1 LDSRPVKTHVN
12 NSSRTNYIFNTQI
25 TNIEKS
31 DFILLVGTNPRHE
44 ATILNS
50 RIRKSYLKNN
60 MEIYS
65 LNDVGDLTYPYK
77 VISSNTDELKKIILN
92 EHEVSKKIISAKN
105 PIVIFGQ
112 SALKLNSS
120 GYLFEG
126 MKKFL
131 SENNKINDDWNAL
144 SVLSNNASTVGAYDL
159 DILDNETI
167 DNVLSNQFELVFLFG
182 QDNLNIKKKN
192 EFIVYI
198 GTHGDRG
205 AEMADLILP
214 SAAYTEQDGYY
225 TNLEGNLQLAFKAS
239 YPPGEAKEDWE
250 IVNEV
255 SKKLKGKSLYTNK
268 QELIDNLLN
277 YLNQKTKKTNEIEK
291 NDFTNEEIFVDK
303 IDYYF
308 TNVIARSSKT
318 MAECRNL
325 KIVSLKTGTDG

>member
-1 LDSRPVKTHVN
+1 
-12 NSSRTNYIFNTQI
+12 
-25 TNIEKS
+25 
-31 DFILLVGTNPRHE
+31 
-44 ATILNS
+44 
-50 RIRKSYLKNN
+50 
-60 MEIYS
+60 MEVYS

-144 SVLSNNASTVGAYDL
+144 NVLSNNASTVGAYDL

-225 TNLEGNLQLAFKAS
+225 TNLDGNLQLAFKAS

-250 IVNEV
+250 IINEV

-277 YLNQKTKKTNEIEK
+277 YLNQKTKKTAEIVK

-325 KIVSLKTGTDG
+325 KLVSLKTGTDG

>member
-1 LDSRPVKTHVN
+1 
-12 NSSRTNYIFNTQI
+12 
-25 TNIEKS
+25 
-31 DFILLVGTNPRHE
+31 
-44 ATILNS
+44 
-50 RIRKSYLKNN
+50 

-144 SVLSNNASTVGAYDL
+144 NVLSNNASTVGAYDL

-167 DNVLSNQFELVFLFG
+167 DNVLSNQFELIFLFG
-182 QDNLNIKKKN
+182 QDNLNIKKNN

-250 IVNEV
+250 IVNEL

-277 YLNQKTKKTNEIEK
+277 YLNQKTKKTTEIVK
-291 NDFTNEEIFVDK
+291 NDFTNEEILVDK
-303 IDYYF
+303 FDYYF

-325 KIVSLKTGTDG
+325 KLVSLKTGTDG

>member
-1 LDSRPVKTHVN
+1 
-12 NSSRTNYIFNTQI
+12 
-25 TNIEKS
+25 
-31 DFILLVGTNPRHE
+31 
-44 ATILNS
+44 
-50 RIRKSYLKNN
+50 
-60 MEIYS
+60 M
-65 LNDVGDLTYPYK
+65 
-77 VISSNTDELKKIILN
+77 
-92 EHEVSKKIISAKN
+92 
-105 PIVIFGQ
+105 
-112 SALKLNSS
+112 
-120 GYLFEG
+120 
-126 MKKFL
+126 
-131 SENNKINDDWNAL
+131 
-144 SVLSNNASTVGAYDL
+144 

-277 YLNQKTKKTNEIEK
+277 YLNQKTKKNGETVK
-291 NDFTNEEIFVDK
+291 NDFIKEEIFVNK

-325 KIVSLKTGTDG
+325 KLVSLKTGTDG